1 MAAIKTSILLA
12 WDLIGRFVTEEFI
25 VRSWR
30 TGKTRPRN
38 SSGLMALILPLRYDT
53 TNIFLPASFFFDRVN
68 GPSIWTRRE
77 KVVDLNCSVFIIVS
91 IEDDFVV
98 WKFFQWISN
107 RSTKLEK
114 SLEKLDI
121 YIKMHDLIANER
133 YRRILPSL
141 YEYFRS
147 SFR

>member
-12 WDLIGRFVTEEFI
+12 RDLIGRFVTEEFI

-91 IEDDFVV
+91 V
-98 WKFFQWISN
+98 N
-107 RSTKLEK
+107 
-114 SLEKLDI
+114 
-121 YIKMHDLIANER
+121 
-133 YRRILPSL
+133 
-141 YEYFRS
+141 FRS
-147 SFR
+147 RMTLWFENFSNEFPTEAQN